1 MMMERLV
8 KACRASS
15 VQLLFVDELQ
25 HLLNRETGRV
35 RLACVELL
43 AHIVKQT
50 NVPAVFLG
58 SQWEAET
65 IIRANP
71 QLERRVG
78 APHILRPFE
87 WNRNRPETLLEF
99 RSLMRT
105 IDHHLPFDPSG
116 LGEEEA
122 AYCMYYATD
131 GILGWIMKLIN
142 YAAMKAIQA
151 QEATLSRRRLAEAYE
166 TCIAPTTVGLGKVNP
181 FTTQDFHEG
190 WHPESRRP
198 AMEKKARKPVR
209 YWKEGKRVDQIPI

>member
-1 MMMERLV
+1 MMERLM
-8 KACRASS
+8 KACRASAIR
-15 VQLLFVDELQ
+15 LLFVDELQ

-71 QLERRVG
+71 QLERLVG

-87 WNRNRPETLLEF
+87 WNRTKPETLVEF

-122 AYCMYYATD
+122 AYRMYYATD

-142 YAAMKAIQA
+142 YAAMQAIQA
-151 QEATLSRRRLAEAYE
+151 QEATLSIRRLAGAYDA
-166 TCIAPTTVGLGKVNP
+166 CIAPTTIGLGKVNP
-181 FTTQDFHEG
+181 FIISDFDEE
-190 WHPESRRP
+190 WRPESRRRTP
-198 AMEKKARKPVR
+198 EKRARKPTR
-209 YWKEGKRVDQIPI
+209 DCKEGKSDDQITI